1 MEFEF
6 GHVPV
11 LFGTSGACA
20 RDRLTL
26 RGLPSAKGRS
36 ILKCLV
42 PAGAARSVNVASL
55 QPILNAGRRSDTV
68 ELGWCDDRRA
78 DAQRD
83 KKRR

>member
-11 LFGTSGACA
+11 LFGTSGGVRRGLLDAA
-20 RDRLTL
+20 R
-26 RGLPSAKGRS
+26 LPSAKGRS
-36 ILKCLV
+36 IVERLLPV
-42 PAGAARSVNVASL
+42 GAIRGVIVASL
-55 QPILNAGRRSDTV
+55 RPILNAGVRTRWNS
-68 ELGWCDDRRA
+68 GRCDDRRA